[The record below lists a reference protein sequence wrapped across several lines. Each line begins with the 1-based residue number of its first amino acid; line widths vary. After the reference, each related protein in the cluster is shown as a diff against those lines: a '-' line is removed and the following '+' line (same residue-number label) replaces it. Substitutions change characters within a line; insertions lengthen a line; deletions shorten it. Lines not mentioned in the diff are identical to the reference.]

1 MGYKVGERYRILKLQ
16 GKGGMGAVYKAQDIR
31 LGDVLRA
38 VKEMS
43 QNELQGQ
50 ELQEAIK
57 NFEQEANLLAGLRHP
72 NLPSIHDHVSEQG
85 RHYLVMDFIDG
96 ITLEEHL
103 TARGGS
109 LPVEEVLAIAMQ
121 LCDVLYYLHS
131 RKPPIIFRDLKPTN
145 IMLSADGTLFLIDF
159 GIARIFKSGKTKDTT
174 IMGTPGFAA
183 PEQGGDAQTTP
194 RADIYAL
201 GANLHQMLSGTE
213 PPDDLSFHFAA
224 LRLGRQP
231 ALAKLE
237 ALIMQMLKYKAAE
250 RPASMAEVRL
260 RLEEVRQQI
269 NSLPPPVQGSHIVT
283 VARTGGDYDS
293 ISAAIKA
300 VIPGTRIQVRPGTY
314 HEGILIDKPLEIVG
328 DGPRERIIIE
338 CSNTN
343 CIKMGTDSATVRNLT
358 IRGRA
363 SLRRMRFFAVDIPR
377 GQLHL
382 IDCDITSDTLAG
394 VGIHN
399 GSADPIIQQC
409 VIHDGTQGGIVVY
422 ENGQGLIEDC
432 DIIGNALAGI
442 AIAQGGNPTI
452 RRCQIPGGTAM
463 GLHIYENGQ
472 GLIEDCEIFGNAGPG
487 IAIRDWGKP
496 IIRNCR
502 VYNGE
507 QNGIGVYNDGQGVIE
522 DCNISGNAVTGIA
535 IARGGNPIIRNC
547 KVYNSGQSGIEVY
560 DDGLGLIEDCEIYSN
575 ADAGI
580 AIKEGGNPTIRS
592 CKVHDGDACGV
603 LVYER
608 GQGIIEHC
616 DIIGNAYSGVEIRE
630 EGNPRFTRCNIN
642 RNSYQGIWVYDQG
655 SGTFEDCSLTG
666 NQEGAWKI
674 SRDSRVRRIRNK
686 I

>member
-1 MGYKVGERYRILKLQ
+1 MGYVVGERYRILKLQ

-57 NFEQEANLLAGLRHP
+57 NFEQEANILAGLRHP

-96 ITLEEHL
+96 ITLEERL

-121 LCDVLYYLHS
+121 LCDVLHYLHS

-145 IMLSADGTLFLIDF
+145 IMLTADSTLFLIDF

-183 PEQGGDAQTTP
+183 PEQGGVAQTTS

-201 GANLHQMLSGTE
+201 GANMHLMLSGAD
-213 PPDDLSFHFAA
+213 PPDDQSFHFVA
-224 LRLGRQP
+224 LHLGRQP

-237 ALIMQMLKYKAAE
+237 TLIMQMVKYKAAE

-260 RLEEVRQQI
+260 RLEEIKQQI
-269 NSLPPPVQGSHIVT
+269 NSQPQPVKGPHTVT
-283 VARTGGDYDS
+283 VAKTGGDYAS
-293 ISAAIKA
+293 INEAIQAVAAN
-300 VIPGTRIQVRPGTY
+300 TRIWVRPGTY

-338 CSNTN
+338 CSHTN
-343 CIKMGTDSATVRNLT
+343 CIRMEADSATVRHLT

-363 SLRRMRFFAVDIPR
+363 GIIGMRYFTVDIPR

-382 IDCDITSDTLAG
+382 IDCDITSDSSAC

-399 GSADPIIQQC
+399 VGANPIIQQC
-409 VIHDGTQGGIVVY
+409 VIHDGTQGGVFIY
-422 ENGQGLIEDC
+422 DNGQGVIENC

-442 AIAQGGNPTI
+442 RIAQAGNPAI
-452 RRCQIPGGTAM
+452 RNCQVLDSTGT
-463 GLHIYENGQ
+463 GVSIYESGE
-472 GLIEDCEIFGNAGPG
+472 GIIEDCDIFGNAGAG
-487 IAIRDWGKP
+487 IEIRDWGKP
-496 IIRNCR
+496 IIRNCKVHDSEQSGIE
-502 VYNGE
+502 VYG
-507 QNGIGVYNDGQGVIE
+507 YGQGVIE
-522 DCNISGNAVTGIA
+522 DCEIFGNTNAGIA
-535 IARGGNPIIRNC
+535 IREEGNPIIRSC
-547 KVYNSGQSGIEVY
+547 KVYNGKTCGLLVYQSGQG
-560 DDGLGLIEDCEIYSN
+560 
-575 ADAGI
+575 A
-580 AIKEGGNPTIRS
+580 
-592 CKVHDGDACGV
+592 
-603 LVYER
+603 
-608 GQGIIEHC
+608 IEHC
-616 DIIGNAYSGVEIRE
+616 DIFSNTYSAIEIRDEGHPNIQQCQMYDNEQNGVFVYNNGQGVIDACDIFDNAYSGVEITE
-630 EGNPRFTRCNIN
+630 DGNPRITRCRIN
-642 RNSYQGIWVYDQG
+642 RNIYAVYAHDKG
-655 SGTFEDCSLTG
+655 SGVIEDCDLTD
-666 NQEGAWKI
+666 NQNGAWKI
-674 SRDSRVRRIRNK
+674 SRDSRIRWGRNRHK
-686 I
+686 